1 MAFSRMSRKSPASWY
16 AAACRRLVVTACPK
30 AGTAAPVKIM
40 TIAMT
45 TTSSISE
52 KPGRL
57 LILVTSGLA
66 HGRGNLFFPRDA
78 VARECGLVGTI
89 LRVHR
94 PCGPGRVAVSY
105 THLRAH

>member
-1 MAFSRMSRKSPASWY
+1 
-16 AAACRRLVVTACPK
+16 
-30 AGTAAPVKIM
+30 M
-40 TIAMT
+40 TFAMT

-94 PCGPGRVAVSY
+94 PCGPGRVV
-105 THLRAH
+105 LRRTDNIVILREWWIIVRGTRVQCDGCDTVQLTENDRVAWGLQ